1 MRSLS
6 RSTKISLIATLA
18 LLLIAA
24 VVTFI
29 LVNQQK
35 TERTVTLDGGAQVL
49 RENSHRVDTGPA
61 DGPVLVEFL
70 DFECESCAAAYP
82 FVEELRT
89 TYAGELTYVIRY
101 FPIPSHQNSMT
112 SALAVEAAAQQG
124 QLEGMYQMMFDTQ
137 LQWGEKTVSQAP
149 LFRGYAETLGLDM
162 DAFDEAIA
170 DPATEERV
178 SQDFDEGLELG
189 VEGTPTFFLDGEQV
203 EVTSLEQFTSLV
215 DGAVNG

>member
-18 LLLIAA
+18 LLLVAA

-29 LVNQQK
+29 LANQND
-35 TERTVTLDGGAQVL
+35 TERAATLDGDAQVL
-49 RENSHRVDTGPA
+49 RENSHRLDTGPA

-82 FVEELRT
+82 FVEEMRD

-112 SALAVEAAAQQG
+112 AALAAEAAAQQG
-124 QLEGMYQMMFDTQ
+124 QLEPMYQMMFETQ
-137 LQWGEKTVSQAP
+137 LQWGEKNTSQAT
-149 LFRGYAETLGLDM
+149 LFRGYAETLGLDLE
-162 DAFDEAIA
+162 AFDEVVA

-178 SQDFDEGLELG
+178 RQDFDEGLELG
-189 VEGTPTFFLDGEQV
+189 VEGTPTFFLDGERV
-203 EVTSLEQFTSLV
+203 EVTSLDDFRTLIDE
-215 DGAVNG
+215 AVNG

>member
-6 RSTKISLIATLA
+6 RSTKFSLLATLV

-24 VVTFI
+24 VVTFV

-35 TERTVTLDGGAQVL
+35 TERTATLDGGPQVL
-49 RENSHRVDTGPA
+49 RENSHRLDTGPA

-70 DFECESCAAAYP
+70 DLECESCAAAYP
-82 FVEELRT
+82 FVEDLRA

-112 SALAVEAAAQQG
+112 SALAVEAAAQQD
-124 QLEGMYQMMFDTQ
+124 QLEEMYQMMFDTQ
-137 LQWGEKTVSQAP
+137 LQWGEKTISQAP
-149 LFRGYAETLGLDM
+149 LFRSYAETLGLDM
-162 DAFDEAIA
+162 DAFDDAVA

-178 SQDFDEGLELG
+178 RQDFDEGLALG
-189 VEGTPTFFLDGEQV
+189 VDATPTFFLDNQRV
-203 EVTSLEQFTSLV
+203 EVTSLEQFQALV
-215 DGAVNG
+215 DEAVNG

>member
-35 TERTVTLDGGAQVL
+35 TERTITLDGGAQVL

-89 TYAGELTYVIRY
+89 TYAGDLTYVIRY

-137 LQWGEKTVSQAP
+137 LQWGEKTISQAP
-149 LFRGYAETLGLDM
+149 LFRSYAETLGLDM
-162 DAFDEAIA
+162 DAFDEAVA

-189 VEGTPTFFLDGEQV
+189 VEGTPTFFLDGERV

-215 DGAVNG
+215 DKAVNG